1 MPHNMHEIHPEHP
14 LSEPQIPRSGKSAIR
29 PSGGLLS
36 ERRLAYFLS
45 GAPKAELAS
54 IRTKLPV
61 RVLVAEA
68 AESEGPAGERHH
80 QGGAAWF

>member
-45 GAPKAELAS
+45 GAPKRDADRGRRGSRASAVHIAEEFL
-54 IRTKLPV
+54 
-61 RVLVAEA
+61 E
-68 AESEGPAGERHH
+68 
-80 QGGAAWF
+80 